1 MRFLLIVALVAAAV
15 SACASRDKTD
25 WAGVA
30 KGARYVVE
38 RGDR

>member
-1 MRFLLIVALVAAAV
+1 MKLLLIVALVAASV

-30 KGARYVVE
+30 YGTKYVVE
-38 RGDR
+38 GEDR

>member
-1 MRFLLIVALVAAAV
+1 MKTLLSVALIAAAV

-30 KGARYVVE
+30 YGTKYAVE
-38 RGDR
+38 QDDR

>member
-1 MRFLLIVALVAAAV
+1 MKILLIAALVAAAV

-30 KGARYVVE
+30 YGTKYVVE
-38 RGDR
+38 GQDR

>member
-1 MRFLLIVALVAAAV
+1 MRILLIVALVAASV

-30 KGARYVVE
+30 KGTKHVVE
-38 RGDR
+38 GERR

>member
-1 MRFLLIVALVAAAV
+1 MKHLLIVALVAAAV

-30 KGARYVVE
+30 NGARCVVE
-38 RGDR
+38 GCRQ

>member
-1 MRFLLIVALVAAAV
+1 MKHLLIVALVAAAV
-15 SACASRDKTD
+15 SACASRGKTD

-30 KGARYVVE
+30 KGAKHVVE